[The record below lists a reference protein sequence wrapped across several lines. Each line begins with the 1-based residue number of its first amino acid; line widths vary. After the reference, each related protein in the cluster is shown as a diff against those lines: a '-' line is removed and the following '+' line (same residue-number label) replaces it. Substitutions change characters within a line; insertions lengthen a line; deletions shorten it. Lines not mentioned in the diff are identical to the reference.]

1 MSGAIEGDFDGGGR
15 FRSEEVEVEIGGC
28 DKKVPWLEGVSGA
41 EDEAMATAGA
51 AFLMSDVGVDLGVG
65 VVRGDRARPPV
76 RVVER
81 PMSTRVGAEKGANV
95 SVGRAVSFDDRHGS
109 GGGAA

>member
-1 MSGAIEGDFDGGGR
+1 M
-15 FRSEEVEVEIGGC
+15 EVEIGGG
-28 DKKVPWLEGVSGA
+28 DKQVARLEVVSGA
-41 EDEAMATAGA
+41 DDEAVSAAGA
-51 AFLMSDVGVDLGVG
+51 AFLMSDVGVDFGVG

-76 RVVER
+76 RIVER